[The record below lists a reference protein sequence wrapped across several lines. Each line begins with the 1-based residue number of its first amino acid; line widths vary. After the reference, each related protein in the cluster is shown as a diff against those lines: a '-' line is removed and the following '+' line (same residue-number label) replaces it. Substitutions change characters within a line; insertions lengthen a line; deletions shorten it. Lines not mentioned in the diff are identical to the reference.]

1 MRNSR
6 KILVEQ
12 LDKKLSFFK
21 KMQSNSVPSAGWI
34 NNIRVSLNMSLEQ
47 LGHKLN
53 MSKQGIKKI
62 EQREALGTVT
72 INSLKEVAEALDMTF
87 VYGFAPKEESIQKLV
102 DKKAKN
108 LAEKIVLRTH
118 QHMVLENQGN
128 ADNSIKDAI
137 EELYLELKHK
147 VHKSLWDF

>member
-21 KMQSNSVPSAGWI
+21 KMQSNSVPSSGWI

-62 EQREALGTVT
+62 EEREALGTVT
-72 INSLKEVAEALDMTF
+72 INSLKEVAEALEMTF

-128 ADNSIKDAI
+128 TDNSIKDAI
-137 EELYLELKHK
+137 EDLGNELKREL
-147 VHKSLWDF
+147 HKSLWD